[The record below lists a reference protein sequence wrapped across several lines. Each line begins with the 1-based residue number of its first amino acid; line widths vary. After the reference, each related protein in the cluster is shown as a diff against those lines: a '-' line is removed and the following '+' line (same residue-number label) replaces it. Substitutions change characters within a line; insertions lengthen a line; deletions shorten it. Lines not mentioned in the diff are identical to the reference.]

1 MTLLQLGRT
10 GRSLHPV
17 EGVDRPIQ
25 TFSKLC
31 MKFGNAGLAA
41 IHFLTVV
48 SFDQNNRIVCF
59 SGFSDW
65 LYGKAAHRS
74 CAKSSIRTNRSQII
88 CMSGENPPFRSK

>member
-1 MTLLQLGRT
+1 MTLPQLGRT
-10 GRSLHPV
+10 GPSLHPV

-31 MKFGNAGLAA
+31 MKFSNAGLAA
-41 IHFLTVV
+41 I
-48 SFDQNNRIVCF
+48 SF
-59 SGFSDW
+59 SGFSDC
-65 LYGKAAHRS
+65 LCGKAAHRS